1 MGGCVPSLL
10 LFAELNRQ
18 GRRGAS
24 MPRARSPTSK
34 KAETLYHKGMSLV
47 DIAEKLDVPPGT
59 VRRWKST
66 QKWDETPAKTKSE
79 RSESKKRTREKKIER
94 SEKDDGNPKRKG
106 GGQPGNVNGCGPHNG
121 GPYGNKNALKHG
133 GYSQTYWDSLEDEEQ
148 AFIEDKQDDEEQ
160 MLIDQITLYSVR
172 ERRIMKAINKY
183 RQLENKKDTGTG
195 QYVASITTFENKR
208 RFADKSEEQEYKDRI
223 AVKVQNGDR
232 LPGDPYNVTTGTAS
246 TIDLITRLERELT
259 SVQRSKNSA
268 IDSLIKLR
276 LERQKLQGDTRG
288 NDLVRAWAA
297 AVMKKRGA
305 GDVAE

>member
-1 MGGCVPSLL
+1 
-10 LFAELNRQ
+10 
-18 GRRGAS
+18 

-66 QKWDETPAKTKSE
+66 QKWDEVPTKTKTE
-79 RSESKKRTREKKIER
+79 RSESKRPKKRTKEKKTER
-94 SEKDDGNPKRKG
+94 SEKDEGNPKKKG
-106 GGQPGNVNGCGPHNG
+106 GGQPGNVNACGTHKG
-121 GPYGNKNALKHG
+121 GFQNALKHG
-133 GYSQTYWDSLEDEEQ
+133 GYSQIYWDQLDDDEKAFLEEQQEDEE
-148 AFIEDKQDDEEQ
+148 K
-160 MLIDQITLYSVR
+160 MLIDQITLYSIR

-183 RQLENKKDTGTG
+183 RKLEEKKDTGPG
-195 QYVASITTFENKR
+195 QYVSSITTSETKR
-208 RFADKSEEQEYKDRI
+208 KFKTKEDSDDYKERI
-223 AVKVQNGDR
+223 AKKVECGDR
-232 LPGDPYNVTTGTAS
+232 LPGDPYSVTTGTAA
-246 TIDLITRLERELT
+246 TIDLISRLEKELT
-259 SVQRSKNSA
+259 SVQRSKNAA

-305 GDVAE
+305 DDGTE

>member
-1 MGGCVPSLL
+1 
-10 LFAELNRQ
+10 
-18 GRRGAS
+18 

-47 DIAEKLDVPPGT
+47 DIAEKLDVPSGT

-66 QKWDETPAKTKSE
+66 QKWDESAAKTKTE
-79 RSESKKRTREKKIER
+79 RSESKKPKKRTREKKTER
-94 SEKDDGNPKRKG
+94 SEKDERKTKRKA
-106 GGQPGNVNGCGPHNG
+106 GGQPGNVNGCGPQKS
-121 GPYGNKNALKHG
+121 GPVGNKNAMKHG
-133 GYSQTYWDSLEDEEQ
+133 GYSKIYWDSLDEDEQ
-148 AFIEDKQDDEEQ
+148 AFIEDKQNDEEQ
-160 MLIDQITLYSVR
+160 MLIDQITLYSIR

-183 RQLENKKDTGTG
+183 RRLENKKESGAG
-195 QYVASITTFENKR
+195 QYVSSIITQESKR
-208 RFADKSEEQEYKDRI
+208 KFRDEEEEVEYEERI
-223 AVKVQNGDR
+223 AEKVSAGDR
-232 LPGDPYNVTTGTAS
+232 LPGDPYTVQTLTAA
-246 TIDLITRLERELT
+246 TIDQIARLERELT

-305 GDVAE
+305 ADGTD